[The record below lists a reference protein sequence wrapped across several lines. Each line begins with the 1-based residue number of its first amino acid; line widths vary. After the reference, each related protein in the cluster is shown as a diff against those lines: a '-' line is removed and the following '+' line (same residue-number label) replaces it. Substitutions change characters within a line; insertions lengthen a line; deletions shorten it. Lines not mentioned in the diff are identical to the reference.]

1 MENKEYYKNND
12 EDDDN
17 TNVNTGL
24 IFAYLWFFS
33 FGVFLKVVSSRT
45 LNSIPNWV
53 TLISILLLFVPPFGP
68 LISSIL
74 FYYYST

>member
-1 MENKEYYKNND
+1 MKNKEYYKNND

-17 TNVNTGL
+17 TTVNTGL

-33 FGVFLKVVSSRT
+33 FGVFLKVVFSRT
-45 LNSIPNWV
+45 LDSIPNWV
-53 TLISILLLFVPPFGP
+53 TFISILLLFVPPFGP

>member
-12 EDDDN
+12 EDDNN

-45 LNSIPNWV
+45 LNSVPNWV
-53 TLISILLLFVPPFGP
+53 TLISILLLIVPPFGP